1 MNRIYS
7 LVYNVTL
14 GQVQVA
20 SELAGGAVVSTRPQ
34 QRAGW
39 RRQVMALAVGLLV
52 AGGGL
57 AQTLPSGSVVASG
70 TVTIGPVSDS
80 VSGSRLDISQASNKA
95 VINWGSF
102 GIGANDTVDFTTPGA
117 SAVTLNIVGAG
128 GGISQIDGTLS
139 STGHVFLLNQNG
151 VLFGDT
157 ARVNVAGLVASA
169 AGYTYDG
176 SLHGQ
181 GKYLFDATGQTSA
194 VTVAAG
200 AVLTAAGPIILL
212 GSKVTNNGTIQ
223 STAGAVNLFGSEVV
237 NGGSII
243 ADAGIITL
251 QAGTAATLDYSGE
264 SSPVLVADPVLQAGH
279 GVISHTGVMQAEAI
293 HIRSPYQ
300 ATAINVG
307 GRVTAGSLLELSQGG
322 GGMTL
327 AGSLSSGDQVSIDS
341 GSGSVTQTGG
351 TGSAS
356 IVACHTRQRPG
367 HAAAVRCRALGVT
380 VFYGQCHFLHQR

>member
-39 RRQVMALAVGLLV
+39 RRQVMVLAVGLLV

-57 AQTLPSGSVVASG
+57 AQTLPSGGVVASG
-70 TVTIGPVSDS
+70 TVTIGP

-102 GIGANDTVDFTTPGA
+102 GIGANDTVAFTTPGA
-117 SAVTLNIVGAG
+117 SAVTLNIVGAN

-139 STGHVFLLNQNG
+139 SNGHVFLLNQNG

-176 SLHGQ
+176 SLHEQ
-181 GKYLFDATGQTSA
+181 GTYLFDATGQTSA

-237 NGGSII
+237 NGGSIT

-264 SSPVLVADPVLQAGH
+264 SSPVLVDGSVLQAGQ
-279 GVISHTGVMQAEAI
+279 GAISNTGSLQAVDI

-300 ATAINVG
+300 ASAINVG
-307 GRVTAGSLLELSQGG
+307 GVVIAGNLLELSQGG

-327 AGSLSSGDQVSIDS
+327 GGSLSSVDEVSINS
-341 GSGSVTQTGG
+341 GSGSVMQTGGG
-351 TGSAS
+351 TGSA
-356 IVACHTRQRPG
+356 
-367 HAAAVRCRALGVT
+367 
-380 VFYGQCHFLHQR
+380 